1 MNYLDIASLHSQL
14 NLLYLFALV
23 ASVDQ
28 NLVQTVGW
36 NQDFSP
42 ERITEH
48 VLLSSRFIN
57 IGNTYNNNNN
67 DNDNDNGNN
76 KFYFLTILT
85 DTTLITGTQEKTA
98 IIVHASWKILKIYNI
113 SIRYIFRYIYNN

>member
-1 MNYLDIASLHSQL
+1 M
-14 NLLYLFALV
+14 
-23 ASVDQ
+23 
-28 NLVQTVGW
+28 
-36 NQDFSP
+36 
-42 ERITEH
+42 
-48 VLLSSRFIN
+48 LSSRFIN

-85 DTTLITGTQEKTA
+85 DTTLITGTQAKTA
-98 IIVHASWKILKIYNI
+98 IIVHTSWKILKIYNI

>member
-36 NQDFSP
+36 NQDFAL

-67 DNDNDNGNN
+67 DNDNDNDNDNGNI
-76 KFYFLTILT
+76 KFYFLTTLRYNLNHWNT
-85 DTTLITGTQEKTA
+85 GKDCNYCTCKLEDTKNLQYKY
-98 IIVHASWKILKIYNI
+98 KIYI
-113 SIRYIFRYIYNN
+113 